1 MRNNSVENW
10 EKYIASND
18 EEAPKKS
25 ESSSDEK
32 KEEKK
37 KVVASISVKNTLPK
51 ESIKTQKATNT
62 PHLISQ
68 SEPPAS
74 KEIMVDKHRT
84 DLHIFPG

>member
-1 MRNNSVENW
+1 MAPISGEN
-10 EKYIASND
+10 AL
-18 EEAPKKS
+18 
-25 ESSSDEK
+25 
-32 KEEKK
+32 
-37 KVVASISVKNTLPK
+37 TK
-51 ESIKTQKATNT
+51 ESIKTQKLTNT

>member
-1 MRNNSVENW
+1 M
-10 EKYIASND
+10 
-18 EEAPKKS
+18 AP
-25 ESSSDEK
+25 
-32 KEEKK
+32 
-37 KVVASISVKNTLPK
+37 ICGIITLTE

-84 DLHIFPG
+84 YLHIFPG